1 MVSQKN
7 TDMKR
12 SFLLFIMIYVF
23 ANTFAQ
29 HIKFMG
35 IPLGQPVEV
44 IHNMLL
50 KKELGMCGKNKYYG
64 TFWKYENSDFTLNT
78 KNGRVTSVN
87 VNMDI
92 NRYRT
97 IDDFNN
103 LVKNLN
109 SKYGNYYAERVKN
122 DIQVKEY
129 YWKVTGGY
137 IMAYYFIPTF
147 FGIQYIDSSDKTFIP
162 PKVNKRNSNDDL

>member
-1 MVSQKN
+1 
-7 TDMKR
+7 MKR
-12 SFLLFIMIYVF
+12 NLLLLFMIYVS
-23 ANTFAQ
+23 ANAFAQ
-29 HIKFMG
+29 HINFMG
-35 IPLGQPVEV
+35 IQLGQPVEV
-44 IHNMLL
+44 VHNILI
-50 KKELGMCGKNKYYG
+50 KKGLSMYGKNKYNG
-64 TFWKYENSDFTLNT
+64 TFWKFENSDFTLNT

-109 SKYGNYYAERVKN
+109 SKYGKYYAERVKN
-122 DIQVKEY
+122 DIKVKEY

-137 IMAYYFIPTF
+137 IMAYYLIPTC

-162 PKVNKRNSNDDL
+162 PIVNKRNSDNDL